1 MKSSS
6 LIKQYA
12 KHIDILYMILHSFYL
27 KKKAPTLISE
37 MNPQKFWTSLF
48 EECNIVSKLA
58 DIASLG
64 KEGQSFKTSNFGDVL
79 VTCKPATVLGDGFM
93 SDTFAIHG
101 KTNDGTSYDAFAK
114 VIRFRFFSIT
124 LLKLLLFTLF

>member
-1 MKSSS
+1 MDQK
-6 LIKQYA
+6 
-12 KHIDILYMILHSFYL
+12 
-27 KKKAPTLISE
+27 
-37 MNPQKFWTSLF
+37 KFWNTIF
-48 EECNIVSKLA
+48 EECNIGTKLG
-58 DIASLG
+58 DIVPRG
-64 KEGQSFKTSNFGDVL
+64 EEGQSFKTSNFGDVL